1 MSVAVSRVHRERHT
15 NELPLRGVHATSP
28 PSLEANSHV
37 AQSRETLRGYEL
49 AAISMAMS
57 SPRSS
62 CAADTLGGMRMA
74 LAAPAAASARFT
86 VRGIIM
92 RLV

>member
-1 MSVAVSRVHRERHT
+1 MSVAVSRVHRGRHT
-15 NELPLRGVHATSP
+15 KELPLRCVHANSP

-49 AAISMAMS
+49 AAISIAMS

-62 CAADTLGGMRMA
+62 SAAETLGGMRMA
-74 LAAPAAASARFT
+74 LATPAAASARFK
-86 VRGIIM
+86 VREIIV